1 MHLHCAPRMPLH
13 FAPRMHLHCAN
24 VETPCGPFSVA
35 VNSSGAVVAS
45 AFGDTPA
52 LRSRLPAQCH
62 LIGDTPALTTAVKKQ
77 LREYFA
83 GERRVFSLRLA
94 ARGSAFQQRVW
105 AELAAIPYGQTRSYG
120 QLAAALEKTGAAR
133 AVGRANASNP
143 LVLLVPCHRVINA
156 DGTPGGFA
164 FGTALKLNL
173 LRHEGARPGTS
184 S

>member
-1 MHLHCAPRMPLH
+1 MHLPCAT
-13 FAPRMHLHCAN
+13 

-35 VNSSGAVVAS
+35 VNGAGAVVAS

-52 LRSRLPAQCH
+52 LRSRLPALCH
-62 LIGDTPALTTAVKKQ
+62 LIGDTRGLTSAVKKQ

-83 GERRVFSLRLA
+83 GERRVFTLPLA
-94 ARGSAFQQRVW
+94 APGSAFQQRVW

-133 AVGRANASNP
+133 AVGRANAANP

-164 FGTALKLNL
+164 FGMALKLSL
-173 LRHEGARPGTS
+173 LRHERARSGAST
-184 S
+184 